1 VLADA
6 LVVRIAQLVEL
17 RPSRRILNTLVE
29 VVSDA
34 KFWDTWSSE
43 ALGRAAQVISYRN
56 LDEAERFAAAS
67 LLRSIDPRTCMLGEW
82 AVGWVETYR
91 GNEPGARAHLEHAI
105 ELAEH
110 LGDRFFFA
118 SAHQALG
125 NACAGA
131 ETSMAHFEESL
142 DAFID
147 IGELDRANNVRF
159 MLARRAI
166 EARRRLSEV
175 PLWLDECERHATLH
189 RLEHEQAHARL
200 ARAEHLTLGGGHGA
214 ACRLF
219 NGVIDVFRRAGD
231 LRCLARTLV
240 GLAGS
245 ASATARG
252 APEAVENLLQAVHV
266 ALAAAD
272 TPRQHHVAAASVT

>member
-1 VLADA
+1 
-6 LVVRIAQLVEL
+6 
-17 RPSRRILNTLVE
+17 
-29 VVSDA
+29 
-34 KFWDTWSSE
+34 
-43 ALGRAAQVISYRN
+43 
-56 LDEAERFAAAS
+56 
-67 LLRSIDPRTCMLGEW
+67 
-82 AVGWVETYR
+82 
-91 GNEPGARAHLEHAI
+91 
-105 ELAEH
+105 
-110 LGDRFFFA
+110 
-118 SAHQALG
+118 
-125 NACAGA
+125 
-131 ETSMAHFEESL
+131 MAHFEESL
-142 DAFID
+142 GVFID

-266 ALAAAD
+266 TLAAAD
-272 TPRQHHVAAASVT
+272 IPRQHHVAAALVKAAAEAGDLTLAARVFGALAAAPGIDTPLPGHEQLAAELAAPPFASFVSEGRAGGFNLIARLYPR